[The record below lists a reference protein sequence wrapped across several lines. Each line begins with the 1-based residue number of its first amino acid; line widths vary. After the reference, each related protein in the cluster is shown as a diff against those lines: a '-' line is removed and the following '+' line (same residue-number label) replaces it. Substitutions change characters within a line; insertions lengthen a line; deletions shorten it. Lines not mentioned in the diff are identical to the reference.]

1 MARVNAR
8 ISATDI
14 VFDHSEGSPA
24 DYLHGSIDIAG
35 KPFHV
40 IAVRV
45 VERNNEQG
53 VPTRASDMAR
63 DWYDAMQVMDAGFKH
78 TVRIPKMP
86 GDWTLIVTPWTE

>member
-45 VERNNEQG
+45 VERSNDQG
-53 VPTRASDMAR
+53 VPLDASDMAQ
-63 DWYDAMQVMDAGFKH
+63 DWWYIMQEMDAGFKQ
-78 TVRIPKMP
+78 TVRIPKMQ
-86 GDWTLIVTPWTE
+86 GDWVIVVTPFTE